1 MRNQPPWV
9 RYGFLALIVLI
20 TAAFLF
26 LDPILRSRTKR
37 DVAGAPEQEGT
48 ATVAILL
55 IPDKEHT
62 EGPSDTKVSVRFRG
76 HIYPA
81 KVAYRPQELNV
92 DMPAHITFRVGKS
105 GAIVVDSVEPLGPAE
120 LPPHN

>member
-1 MRNQPPWV
+1 MRNQPPWI

-37 DVAGAPEQEGT
+37 DVAGAPEQDGT

-55 IPDKEHT
+55 IPDKDHT
-62 EGPSDTKVSVRFRG
+62 EGPSDPKVSVRFHG
-76 HIYPA
+76 DIYPVKSA
-81 KVAYRPQELNV
+81 FKAANLKLDQ
-92 DMPAHITFRVGKS
+92 PAHITYRVGKS
-105 GAIVVDSVEPLGPAE
+105 GAIVVDTVEPLGTAVEPS
-120 LPPHN
+120 H

>member
-1 MRNQPPWV
+1 MRNQPRWV
-9 RYGFLALIVLI
+9 QYGFLAFVVLV

-48 ATVAILL
+48 AVVAILL

-62 EGPSDTKVSVRFRG
+62 EGPADTKVSVRFRG
-76 HIYPA
+76 GIYPV
-81 KVAYRPQELNV
+81 KMAYRPQELHV
-92 DMPAHITFRVGKS
+92 DQPAHITFRVGKS
-105 GAIVVDSVEPLGPAE
+105 GAIVVDSVEPVAPSTA
-120 LPPHN
+120 PPHN

>member
-1 MRNQPPWV
+1 MRNQPPWI

-55 IPDKEHT
+55 VPDKDHT
-62 EGPSDTKVSVRFRG
+62 EGPSDPKVSVRFRG
-76 HIYPA
+76 AIYPVKTA
-81 KVAYRPQELNV
+81 FKTANLKLDQA
-92 DMPAHITFRVGKS
+92 AHITYRVGKS
-105 GAIVVDSVEPLGPAE
+105 GAIVVDTVEPLSATDVPK
-120 LPPHN
+120 P